1 MRSHRNLHHLLGIQN
16 MDTMPHPRI
25 IALTHGRGLSVGA
38 SSGES
43 SDLGGMG
50 LSVGDSSSGMGLY
63 ATRSHGGKLSKI
75 GQAFNKAF
83 NPQKNGVAHAVEHTI
98 VAPIQHD
105 IVAPV
110 VKVGDQIKT
119 GVVKTYNQAKNGT
132 TNLNY
137 DLKTGARYLIPAITG
152 SLGGAAGAAI
162 GGLSTFGAAAPI
174 GGIAGSA
181 AGAYAGYKIDQK
193 LGLGNNNDFKPLGKG
208 LKKHRKSKGGNLKQE
223 LDKVW
228 DKVPKGFHQPL
239 EDLGRAGVE
248 YAGYKL
254 PPKGKGLKKGAIKN
268 ALDKTWKEVP
278 KEFHQPLEDLG
289 RAGVEYAGYHIPPKG
304 KGVKGSMSKTHKG
317 DMDYTTKKG
326 DKYFHRGGHEE
337 TDTSSETSFDGGSVK
352 KRKPHMVK
360 GSAEAKAYM
369 AKIRSLKGKGIV
381 GKGQVDNNSPHSGA
395 VRMSP
400 YQNF

>member
-16 MDTMPHPRI
+16 MDTMPHPHI
-25 IALTHGRGLSVGA
+25 IALTHGRGLSVGP
-38 SSGES
+38 SSN
-43 SDLGGMG
+43 GMG
-50 LSVGDSSSGMGLY
+50 LSVGDSSNGMGLY
-63 ATRSHGGKLSKI
+63 ATQSHGGKLSKI

-83 NPQKNGVAHAVEHTI
+83 NPQKNGVAHAVEH
-98 VAPIQHD
+98 A
-105 IVAPV
+105 VAPV
-110 VKVGDQIKT
+110 VKVGDEIKT
-119 GVVKTYNQAKNGT
+119 GVVKTYNQAKTGINNTFNSQLGK
-132 TNLNY
+132 NIDY
-137 DLKTGARYLIPAITG
+137 DLKTTARYAIPAITG
-152 SLGGAAGAAI
+152 WVGGTAGALL
-162 GGLSTFGAAAPI
+162 GGLSTFGAAAPV
-174 GGIAGSA
+174 GAIAGSA
-181 AGAYAGYKIDQK
+181 TGAYAGYKADQA
-193 LGLGNNNDFKPLGKG
+193 LGLGGHNDFKPLGKG
-208 LKKHRKSKGGNLKQE
+208 LKKHKKSKGGNLKQE

-289 RAGVEYAGYHIPPKG
+289 RAGVEYAGYKLPPKG

-326 DKYFHRGGHEE
+326 DKDFHRGGHDE
-337 TDTSSETSFDGGSVK
+337 TSSETSFDGGSVK
-352 KRKPHMVK
+352 KRKPRMVK

-369 AKIRSLKGKGIV
+369 AKIRTMKGKGIV

-395 VRMSP
+395 VRLSP